1 MLRVVPQPECAE
13 ELAGV
18 GSNPSWS
25 RGGLPL
31 QAVTET
37 GSITCG
43 QNVWVEK
50 VVGALVKADP
60 VAGSDQAT

>member
-1 MLRVVPQPECAE
+1 MSAPEVPAHSGGPPVLRVVPQPACAE
-13 ELAGV
+13 E
-18 GSNPSWS
+18 
-25 RGGLPL
+25 L

-50 VVGALVKADP
+50 VVGTLVKADP